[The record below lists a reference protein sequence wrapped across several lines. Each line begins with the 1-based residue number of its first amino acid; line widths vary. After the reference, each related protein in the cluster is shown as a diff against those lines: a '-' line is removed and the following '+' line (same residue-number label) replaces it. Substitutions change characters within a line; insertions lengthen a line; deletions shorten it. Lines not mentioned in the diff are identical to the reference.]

1 MENMIGF
8 AEVAGAIFVSFAVAL
23 ILQWIGLVGLMRL
36 MPAREA
42 ESASAEMVGQG
53 AQRKIAELSLVPR
66 ERKNAA

>member
-42 ESASAEMVGQG
+42 GVVTAEAAGNGSQKKGVG
-53 AQRKIAELSLVPR
+53 LSLVLR